1 MSQLEDM
8 TIASKKMN
16 DLKKEGYFLPV
27 LEYLKDKQS
36 SKGGSNLYF
45 KKKISDE
52 MQSPSLS

>member
-1 MSQLEDM
+1 M

-27 LEYLKDKQS
+27 LEYLRDKRS
-36 SKGGSNLYF
+36 SKGGSNLHM

-52 MQSPSLS
+52 M